1 MIFKFAVSA
10 CETLDVHIVQTLTF
24 SLGMTGEQPHA
35 QQHHSMATV
44 CKVSRNVLFP
54 PQFRTLQEWF
64 HYAFACS
71 DIDGKLFC
79 IQCTV
84 QYFIV

>member
-1 MIFKFAVSA
+1 MIIYVCVLVSEA
-10 CETLDVHIVQTLTF
+10 LDVHIVQTLTF

-44 CKVSRNVLFP
+44 CKVSRNLLFP

-64 HYAFACS
+64 HYAFSCS
-71 DIDGKLFC
+71 EIDGKYKQIILRLEL
-79 IQCTV
+79 
-84 QYFIV
+84 